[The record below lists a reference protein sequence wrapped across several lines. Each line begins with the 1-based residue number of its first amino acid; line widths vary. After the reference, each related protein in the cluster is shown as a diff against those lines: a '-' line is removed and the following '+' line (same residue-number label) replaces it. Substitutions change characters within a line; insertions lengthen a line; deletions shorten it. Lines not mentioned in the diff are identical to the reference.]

1 MANLMSRRLG
11 SVSFFAFCL
20 LLPVVSIPWKDCLRQ
35 KPEWYGGAE
44 AIRIAENL
52 LLYQRAIGGWPK
64 NIDMARPLGPA
75 ERAELI
81 AQKGLNEDATID
93 NGATYT
99 QLIYLARV
107 FNATKQDRFKD
118 GFVRGLDYLLEAQYE
133 NGGWPQF
140 YPRAKGYFRHI
151 TFNDDAMIGV
161 MTLLREVA
169 RDEAR
174 YGFVDEARRL
184 RAARA
189 VEKGVECIL
198 KCQVRVDGKLT
209 AWCAQHDEVTLA
221 PAPARAY
228 EKISLSGHESVAI
241 VRFLMGVKKPSPEV
255 TASIEAAVAWLE
267 QVKIAGIKI
276 VDRRQARM
284 PNECRRV
291 VVQDAQ
297 APPLWARFYEIGTNR
312 PIFSGRDGTIKYSL
326 AEIECER
333 SDNYQWYVD
342 TPARLLTR
350 DYPAWKRN

>member
-1 MANLMSRRLG
+1 MSRRLG

-174 YGFVDEARRL
+174 
-184 RAARA
+184 
-189 VEKGVECIL
+189 
-198 KCQVRVDGKLT
+198 
-209 AWCAQHDEVTLA
+209 
-221 PAPARAY
+221 
-228 EKISLSGHESVAI
+228 
-241 VRFLMGVKKPSPEV
+241 
-255 TASIEAAVAWLE
+255 
-267 QVKIAGIKI
+267 
-276 VDRRQARM
+276 
-284 PNECRRV
+284 
-291 VVQDAQ
+291 
-297 APPLWARFYEIGTNR
+297 
-312 PIFSGRDGTIKYSL
+312 
-326 AEIECER
+326 
-333 SDNYQWYVD
+333 
-342 TPARLLTR
+342 
-350 DYPAWKRN
+350 

>member
-1 MANLMSRRLG
+1 MPRRADQSIKSWRL
-11 SVSFFAFCL
+11 FAFSL
-20 LLPVVSIPWKDCLRQ
+20 FLSALAIGQQ

-81 AQKGLNEDATID
+81 VQKGLNEDTTID
-93 NGATYT
+93 NRATYT
-99 QLIYLARV
+99 QLIHLARV

-118 GFVRGLDYLLEAQYE
+118 GFIRGLDYLLEAQYE

-140 YPRAKGYFRHI
+140 YPRPKGYSKHI

-174 YGFVDEARRL
+174 YGFVDEARRR

-189 VEKGVECIL
+189 VEKGIDCIL
-198 KCQVRVDGKLT
+198 DCQVRVDGKLT

-228 EKISLSGHESVAI
+228 EKISLSGHESVGI
-241 VRFLMGVKKPSPEV
+241 VRFLMGVEKPSPEIA
-255 TASIEAAVAWLE
+255 ASIEAAVAWLE
-267 QVKIAGIKI
+267 QVKIAGLKV
-276 VDRRQARM
+276 VDRRDPALQNGRD
-284 PNECRRV
+284 RLV
-291 VVQDAQ
+291 VAEAK

-312 PIFSGRDGTIKYSL
+312 PIFCGRDGAIKYSL
-326 AEIECER
+326 AEIEHER
-333 SDNYQWYVD
+333 RNNYQWYVD
-342 TPARLLTR
+342 TPARLLSR
-350 DYPAWKRN
+350 DYPLWKRKAR